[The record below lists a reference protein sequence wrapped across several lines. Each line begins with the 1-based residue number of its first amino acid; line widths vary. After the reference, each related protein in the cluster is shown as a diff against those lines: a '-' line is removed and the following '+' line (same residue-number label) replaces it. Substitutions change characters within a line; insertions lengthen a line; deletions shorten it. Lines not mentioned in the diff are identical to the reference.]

1 MNNHHNYNRFN
12 VAMVELTWE
21 DTWWCI
27 GSARPIRESGQEA
40 FFSSQRLGLQLR
52 SYSFMNHE
60 SRKTIVM
67 KYYYCETLKTT

>member
-1 MNNHHNYNRFN
+1 
-12 VAMVELTWE
+12 MVELAWE
-21 DTWWCI
+21 DITDKYSWWCI

-40 FFSSQRLGLQLR
+40 FSSSQRLGLQLR